1 MKSVFFYGSIKEGD
15 YDKVNRFL
23 SKFIPKLLERDY
35 QIITREGTP
44 DPTSGNH
51 VWLDNLVLDIACNYR
66 DTHQLDFNTVISLRL
81 DDNKPSEHRR
91 KIITLQSSDRF
102 SGYREILEKCD
113 LVIAIGGTGGVYRL
127 GLVAA
132 ATNYFFIPLS
142 IAEGDAQTL
151 ARQLKDYLV
160 NNYSDKLPDYILD
173 SEIEPDEMEKF
184 LNVISSCINKPTG
197 KKEEISDE
205 QFIEYI
211 ENHSDKLKNLSI
223 KHLWKILIKL
233 PVSWIIALFSLVL
246 AVIVLFVLQLVLK

>member
-1 MKSVFFYGSIKEGD
+1 MKRVFFYGSINDND
-15 YDKVNRFL
+15 YDKVNKFL
-23 SKFIPKLLERDY
+23 KKFIPKLLERDY

-44 DPTSGNH
+44 TSGTDKH

-66 DTHQLDFNTVISLRL
+66 DAHEMDFNSVISLRL
-81 DDNKPSEHRR
+81 DDNRPSEHKR

-102 SGYREILEKCD
+102 SGYREILDKCD
-113 LVIAIGGTGGVYRL
+113 VVIAIGGTGGVYRL

-173 SEIEPDEMEKF
+173 SEIENDEMEHF
-184 LNVISSCINKPTG
+184 LNVISSCINKPKD
-197 KKEEISDE
+197 KKDEISDE
-205 QFIEYI
+205 QFINYI
-211 ENHSDKLKNLSI
+211 ENHSGKLKNLSI

-233 PVSWIIALFSLVL
+233 PVSWIITLFGLVL
-246 AVIVLFVLQLVLK
+246 AVIVLFVLQLVLN